1 MGSQVS
7 PSCKT
12 GLQSQRQEAQKRKD
26 AKERI
31 SCPCTSTCS
40 TCKSTCTSSAC
51 TCSSPSCCPPACSSS
66 SSSSCS
72 SCPCSPCS
80 SCSARPDGPDGSHRW
95 WSCRRLCC
103 GSCCWQRY
111 HRDVLRR
118 LLLCTCT
125 CTRTSCPCTSCTCS
139 RAERANRALR
149 LGNQAVPAVQPDP
162 VRHHQLRGF
171 Q

>member
-1 MGSQVS
+1 MTVNML
-7 PSCKT
+7 CKT
-12 GLQSQRQEAQKRKD
+12 K
-26 AKERI
+26 
-31 SCPCTSTCS
+31 P
-40 TCKSTCTSSAC
+40 SS
-51 TCSSPSCCPPACSSS
+51 SCCPPACSSS
-66 SSSSCS
+66 SPCS
-72 SCPCSPCS
+72 SCTCS

-95 WSCRRLCC
+95 RSCRRLCC

-171 Q
+171 QWGAKGVQAKKSYDSLDFRCVSLHSLDPR

>member
-1 MGSQVS
+1 MGKSVR
-7 PSCKT
+7 PARPVFKVKDKK
-12 GLQSQRQEAQKRKD
+12 LKRSKD

-40 TCKSTCTSSAC
+40 TCKSTCTCTCTCSAC

-66 SSSSCS
+66 SPCS
-72 SCPCSPCS
+72 SCPCSTCS

-95 WSCRRLCC
+95 RSCSWLCC

-118 LLLCTCT
+118 FLLCTCT
-125 CTRTSCPCTSCTCS
+125 CTSCPCTCCTCS